1 MNRQDLC
8 YTPAVELR
16 QLLGQRSV
24 SVTELISAVLDRI
37 QDLNGEL
44 NAIVHLRA
52 EAALAEAKAA
62 DQRGPDPEARLWGI
76 PCTIKDLTETVD
88 QPTTFG
94 SKAFRGHQ
102 TDFDAEIV
110 TRVRRAGGIV
120 LGKTNT
126 PEFGLR
132 ATTENLLYGPTRNP
146 WNRAYNPGGSSGGS
160 AAAVAAG
167 MGPLSQGTDGGG
179 SIRNPASCCRIVGL
193 KPTRG
198 RVPAAPSSYEVW
210 AGLST
215 DGPLGRTVR
224 DVAVLLD
231 VIAGPVT
238 GEPYG
243 LPKPTTSF
251 LDACDSRLGRLRIA
265 FTVNPPHG
273 TVHPDIVDVVLKAA
287 RTLESL
293 GHEVSEAGPDLGGL
307 RADFRTIIA
316 GNAPTLLD
324 AIEPALLSE
333 LEPSTLSLLV
343 RSVGLGAAEYC
354 RAVNHARSRS
364 AEMMRF
370 WEHYDFLLTPAMT
383 NLPSVLGAMPSA
395 YDVDTIWAEIS
406 DLGAF
411 TYPFNLSGQPGL
423 SVPGGWSRAD
433 NLPIGVQLVGPHG
446 ADGRLLA
453 LGSEFEEAQPWS
465 EDRPGS
471 QSAAAQS
478 SPDPNA
484 TGD

>member
-1 MNRQDLC
+1 MNRQDIC

-16 QLLGQRSV
+16 ELLRQRSV
-24 SVTELISAVLDRI
+24 SVTELISSVLDRI

-44 NAIVHLRA
+44 NAIVHVRA
-52 EAALAEAKAA
+52 EGALEEARAA
-62 DQRGPDPEARLWGI
+62 DKRGPDPDALIWGI
-76 PCTIKDLTETVD
+76 PCTIKDLTETAD

-110 TRVRRAGGIV
+110 MRVRRAGGIV
-120 LGKTNT
+120 LGKTNS

-132 ATTENLLYGPTRNP
+132 PTTENLLYGPTRNP
-146 WNRAYNPGGSSGGS
+146 WNLAYNPGGSSGGS

-215 DGPLGRTVR
+215 DGPLARTVR
-224 DVAVLLD
+224 DVAVMLD

-251 LDACDSRLGRLRIA
+251 LDACDSRLGRQRIA
-265 FTVNPPHG
+265 YTVKPPHG
-273 TVHPDIVDVVLKAA
+273 TVHPDIADVVLNAA
-287 RTLESL
+287 RMLESL
-293 GHEVSEAGPDLGGL
+293 GHDVSEACPDLGGL
-307 RADFRTIIA
+307 RVDFRTIIA

-324 AIEPALLSE
+324 GIEPALLGE

-343 RSVGLGAAEYC
+343 RGMGVSAAEYC
-354 RAVNHARSRS
+354 RAVNHARSRA

-370 WEHYDFLLTPAMT
+370 WDHYDLLLTPAMT
-383 NLPSVLGAMPSA
+383 RLPPVLGAMPSA
-395 YDVDTIWAEIS
+395 YDVDTIWTEIS

-423 SVPGGWSRAD
+423 SVPGGWSRAG
-433 NLPIGVQLVGPHG
+433 NLPIGVQLVGRFG
-446 ADGRLLA
+446 AEGNLLA
-453 LGSEFEEAQPWS
+453 LGSQFEEAQPWAG
-465 EDRPGS
+465 DRP
-471 QSAAAQS
+471 AFEPRVAHS
-478 SPDPNA
+478 SPDSA
-484 TGD
+484 AMGD